1 MRVPMLPLLLNS
13 AMDSIL
19 KARYDKY
26 RTSGEFPPE
35 AKALADQGMRPF
47 PDLEKLNDWR
57 ENINALKVVDE
68 IIKSREEDSS
78 FDDKML
84 SLSEYHSPH
93 PMYLSYWTQVKQEIN
108 NLL

>member
-1 MRVPMLPLLLNS
+1 MSNQTL
-13 AMDSIL
+13 
-19 KARYDKY
+19 
-26 RTSGEFPPE
+26 
-35 AKALADQGMRPF
+35 
-47 PDLEKLNDWR
+47 
-57 ENINALKVVDE
+57 LKVVDE

-93 PMYLSYWTQVKQEIN
+93 PMYLSYWTQVKQEIS

>member
-1 MRVPMLPLLLNS
+1 MKPKDKAIELITTFDKMLS
-13 AMDSIL
+13 QRHY
-19 KARYDKY
+19 K
-26 RTSGEFPPE
+26 
-35 AKALADQGMRPF
+35 
-47 PDLEKLNDWR
+47 PDIETKLC
-57 ENINALKVVDE
+57 ALKVVDE